1 MVFLLKIYKL
11 FLSFI
16 YFFIKLIK
24 TQNQITLISR
34 QSNTPSLDFNLLSK
48 ELVHELKDYKI
59 VVLCKKI
66 DSGLINKIKYIFYI
80 FKLMINISK
89 SKVVILDSYCI
100 PISLLKH
107 KKNLTVIQ
115 IWHAI
120 GLLKKAGYSILN
132 KEEGSSVKISK
143 TLCMHKNYDYVLAS
157 SKNCIDSFT
166 EVFSCDKNIVKAI
179 PLPRVDLLLDD
190 KFKESKKKELFSKY
204 DELQSKKNILY
215 APTFRKD
222 EEQMQIYLDKL
233 ISSID
238 FEKYNLIVKLHPLSK
253 LNINNEKVC
262 TLNEYSTFDTL
273 FISDYVISDY
283 SSIIY
288 EAGILNKPLYF
299 YAFDLDS
306 YDIKRGFFIDYVN
319 EMPGIITD
327 NPKEII
333 NLIDNNIYDYKK
345 LNKFVSKYV
354 DLTNKNNTKKIVKFI
369 MQNIK

>member
-1 MVFLLKIYKL
+1 MIFLLNIYKF
-11 FLSFI
+11 FLNFV
-16 YFFIKLIK
+16 YFFIKLLK
-24 TQNQITLISR
+24 TRNQITLISR
-34 QSNTPSLDFNLLSK
+34 QSNTASLDFNLLSK
-48 ELVHELKDYKI
+48 ELIHELKDYKI

-66 DSGLINKIKYIFYI
+66 DSGLINKIKYVFYI
-80 FKLMINISK
+80 FKLMVNISR

-107 KKNLTVIQ
+107 KKSLTVIQ

-132 KEEGSSVKISK
+132 KEEGSSFKISK
-143 TLCMHKNYDYVLAS
+143 TLCMHKNYDYILAS
-157 SKNCIDSFT
+157 SKSCIDSFT
-166 EVFSCDKNIVKAI
+166 EVFSCDKNIVIPI
-179 PLPRVDLLLDD
+179 PLPRVDLLLDRN
-190 KFKESKKKELFSKY
+190 FMKEKKAELFSKY
-204 DELQSKKNILY
+204 DELKNKKNILY

-222 EEQMQIYLDKL
+222 EEEMQIYLDKL
-233 ISSID
+233 ISSVD

-253 LNINNEKVC
+253 LIISNKKVY
-262 TLNEYSTFDTL
+262 TLKEYSTFDTI

-306 YDIKRGFFIDYVN
+306 YDVKRGFFIDYIN
-319 EMPGIITD
+319 EVPGIITD
-327 NPKEII
+327 NPEEII

-354 DLTNKNNTKKIVKFI
+354 DLTNKNNTKKIVKLI
-369 MQNIK
+369 KQNIK